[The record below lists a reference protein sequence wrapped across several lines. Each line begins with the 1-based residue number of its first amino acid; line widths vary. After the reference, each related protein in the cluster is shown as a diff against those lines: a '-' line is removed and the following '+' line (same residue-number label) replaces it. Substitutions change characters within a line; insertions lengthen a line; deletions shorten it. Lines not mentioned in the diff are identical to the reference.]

1 MFVREEGLASLHKV
15 QMVGMGANEDRFQL
29 NKPAYSG
36 NLFDPQLLVQN
47 FVSRIKRHVSLLQS
61 LVLTVTDFRLS
72 GGGEDNPGV
81 VGDRFGLRKVVHLDL
96 KKKCSQKMLGPNL

>member
-15 QMVGMGANEDRFQL
+15 QMVGLGASEDRCQL
-29 NKPAYSG
+29 YKPAYSG

-47 FVSRIKRHVSLLQS
+47 FVFRIKRHVSLLQS
-61 LVLTVTDFRLS
+61 LAGTDFRLS

-81 VGDRFGLRKVVHLDL
+81 VGDRFGLRKVVRMD
-96 KKKCSQKMLGPNL
+96 